1 MVLYNCKRCGWK
13 TKIKTHYKN
22 HLNRKKM
29 CKPILNYISIETLK
43 NELISN
49 TLKIRSN
56 TLKYAEKEKNITKH
70 TLKYAENTLKYA
82 ENTLKYAENTPKY
95 AENTLKYAEDIK
107 NKKFDSQGEI
117 KCSNCFR
124 HFKKRRYLTQ
134 HINRGNCKGFVKSD
148 NKYND
153 LNDDPYYDKY
163 DNKLEYYNDSQHN
176 SIINVNQT
184 NDMIDNNKN
193 DNNNQNDILKLIIEQ
208 HEKEKIEWKKE
219 RDIMRTEISKLVE
232 KVGTTYNSYNQ
243 QNIYINNLGQ
253 ENLDYLSSDYLGKLL
268 NLPYSAIP
276 KLIKNIHFNP
286 KHPENHNVRITN
298 KKLPYAQ
305 IYKNNEWV
313 ISDKKEVIENM
324 VDNGFN
330 IIDSFYNE
338 KSDNLDNNKKYK
350 FKNFQVKYDDKEK
363 NLLKKLNK
371 DAELILINNSK

>member
-1 MVLYNCKRCGWK
+1 MVIYNCKRCGWK

-22 HLNRKKM
+22 HLNRKKT
-29 CKPILNYISIETLK
+29 CKPIVNNIRIETLK
-43 NELISN
+43 NEFTN
-49 TLKIRSN
+49 NKLKIRSN
-56 TLKYAEKEKNITKH
+56 IPEYAEKVKNITKH
-70 TLKYAENTLKYA
+70 TLKYAED
-82 ENTLKYAENTPKY
+82 TLKYAENTPKY
-95 AENTLKYAEDIK
+95 AEDTLKYAENTLKYAKDIN
-107 NKKFDSQGEI
+107 NKKLDSRGEI
-117 KCSNCFR
+117 QCSTCLGY
-124 HFKKRRYLTQ
+124 FKRRRYLTQ
-134 HINRGNCKGFVKSD
+134 HINRGNCKGLINKDSIDEYED
-148 NKYND
+148 NHEDDINDQYDD
-153 LNDDPYYDKY
+153 LNNQYEDL
-163 DNKLEYYNDSQHN
+163 NN
-176 SIINVNQT
+176 SIVNVNQ
-184 NDMIDNNKN
+184 IPANNT
-193 DNNNQNDILKLIIEQ
+193 NNQTDILKLIIEQ
-208 HEKEKIEWKKE
+208 HEREKIEWKKE
-219 RDIMRTEISKLVE
+219 REIMRTEISKLVE

-338 KSDNLDNNKKYK
+338 KSDNLDYNKKYK

>member
-22 HLNRKKM
+22 HLNRKKI
-29 CKPILNYISIETLK
+29 CKPILNDISIYTLK

-49 TLKIRSN
+49 TPKIRSN

-82 ENTLKYAENTPKY
+82 EN
-95 AENTLKYAEDIK
+95 IK
-107 NKKFDSQGEI
+107 KKKSDSQGEI

-163 DNKLEYYNDSQHN
+163 DNKLEYYNNSQHN
-176 SIINVNQT
+176 SIINVNQSDDT
-184 NDMIDNNKN
+184 IDNNQN
-193 DNNNQNDILKLIIEQ
+193 DTNNQNDILKLIIEQ